1 MGLSKKAGVY
11 VALLGLLG
19 VLVIAG
25 CGGGSS
31 SSSSSGESEP
41 AASESSGGES
51 ASGEE
56 SSEEGESGG
65 GGSVMAKAEAEF
77 EKFQTPVGL
86 EGLPKIEKAIP
97 AGKKVTFI
105 TCAPAACAPPG
116 KYFEESANILEW
128 KTKVV
133 NAGETPSSEQEAMQ
147 NTVNEKPDAVVIEG
161 LDPSVVSNQVEEL
174 KKEGVTVV
182 LWQIA
187 GVEDELPTLYT
198 IPGPS
203 HYEEITKAMAA
214 AAVVAGGEEA
224 IIGHMTVPAFPIYKE
239 TIDPEFNKAVEN
251 LCPKCKVEEYEIP
264 ISALGKNATTLIT
277 NFVRGHNGMNVVVND
292 QDVTGLG
299 LDAALKGAGVTDV
312 KIIGLYPTEA
322 NYPDLEAETEFALL
336 PDPYHEIAALSADSL
351 ARIYTGGT
359 PEPDI
364 KTTAPVVIWTKE
376 NLPEYSPGQEPP
388 VVENWEEK
396 FKEIWGK

>member
-1 MGLSKKAGVY
+1 MGLTKKACVFM
-11 VALLGLLG
+11 ALLGVFG
-19 VLVIAG
+19 VLAVAG
-25 CGGGSS
+25 CGGGGSSTSS
-31 SSSSSGESEP
+31 SSESEP
-41 AASESSGGES
+41 AASESSGGETED
-51 ASGEE
+51 AAEE
-56 SSEEGESGG
+56 SESGG
-65 GGSVMAKAEAEF
+65 GSVLAQAEEEF

-97 AGKKVTFI
+97 SGKKVTFV

-116 KYFEESANILEW
+116 KYFEQSANILGW

-161 LDPSVVSNQVEEL
+161 LDPSVVTDQVEAL
-174 KKEGVTVV
+174 KNEGVTVL

-187 GVEDELPTLYT
+187 GVENEVPKLYT

-214 AAVVAGGEEA
+214 ASVVAGGEEA
-224 IIGHMTVPAFPIYKE
+224 VIGHMTVPAFPIYKE
-239 TIDPEFNKAVEN
+239 TIDPEFNKAVEE
-251 LCPKCKVEEYEIP
+251 LCPKCKVEDYEIP
-264 ISALGKNATTLIT
+264 ISALGKNATQLIT
-277 NFVRGHNGMNVVVND
+277 NFVRGHSGMNVIVND

-299 LDAALKGAGVTDV
+299 LDAALKAAGLSEV

-322 NYPDLEAETEFALL
+322 NYPDLEAGTEFALL
-336 PDPYHEIAALSADSL
+336 PDPYHEIAALCVDSL
-351 ARIYTGGT
+351 ARIYTGGS

-364 KTTAPVVIWTKE
+364 KTTAPVVIWTEE

-388 VVENWEEK
+388 VVENWEEI